1 MAAEASEA
9 AAKRAE
15 QETEAARAAAELLAK
30 AEAEAAHRA
39 ALAAAEAE
47 AEAEAEVEAAREA
60 AARRTQAVTRRA
72 ELGLEARATEAAAA
86 QSAAAKAKAAHERT
100 LRSAQVKP
108 NAAATA
114 ATGLTTSF
122 SRPNISLSASRAT
135 TPLPVTPGLP
145 RRILTGSAF
154 LVGDNHGAADGAS
167 DEPASPPDDPT
178 ELALDSAIKNQM
190 AEVEAAIMLQAH
202 ARGLQGRDQ
211 LQQRRHET
219 SASVVQRHYR
229 GHHGRQLARAHLAR
243 VEAETRERESR
254 SHEQAAMRVQAAHR
268 GRHVRQCVTGTR
280 GRQAT
285 IESRLCE
292 GAANLPEEHAALCPT
307 GEDATSLSPQE
318 LEHGRAAARIAA
330 GSRGLRDRRRLRH
343 YRSTCP
349 PPGQLRGDVM
359 GSNAAA
365 AAAASAAHERQERQ
379 ALSRVACSKDGTQA
393 EEKFP
398 QRRGDEGRLT
408 VARERGHGSTTRA
421 VRSTLPSVALTS
433 SSSEPV
439 FSSGRLRPPA
449 AAAKRATNAARQPS
463 LPTVPP
469 PRPAVPPPIQ
479 PDGLL
484 RLALA
489 EQVAIDGDLLASW
502 DEDGDGSVS
511 CADFHRS
518 LPPLLAQWGLPR
530 LAAMGEV
537 IDGVFE
543 GLGGGRV
550 GAMPVEELRARLL
563 SEVSDERK
571 QKLLAEAAAASKR
584 RARAKASLV
593 EERQHAEGKQRAKA
607 ARAQKADAA
616 RTKRQRQ
623 ATIVEEVTRPTATT
637 RATRNLQDRP
647 VREIEHKQPATVE
660 PGKAQRGALEP
671 THTKAA
677 ANAAVEEAAGV
688 ALTSSSSEPVFSS
701 GRLRP
706 PAAAAKRATNAARQP
721 SLPTVPPPRPAV
733 PPPTQPDGL
742 LRLALAEQVAIDGD
756 LLASWD
762 EDGDG
767 SVSCADFHRSLPPL
781 LAQWGLPRLAAM
793 GEVIDGVFEGL
804 GGGRVG
810 AVPVEELRARL
821 QDLRKDAHKH
831 GAVVMGSSK
840 PSLPCL
846 GAHRGPTAQQRVTLY
861 AKPAY
866 NSTPEGSTTE
876 LQMHRA
882 ERDRRPPHR
891 RPAPTGGGVADR
903 RGLDRRVDPLSRF
916 FD

>member
-1 MAAEASEA
+1 MPLAQQIEMLQGADEAMQLATMHQIGSLLDEALTPPAAGDDAEVLCEALREAGLIERLVPILSLDGQLGLQQAALLILGNMCSEEVDGHAAATKAIFKLSHGFEYLLQFLFSPDWLTVIYALGAVQNTCRDPDYWTLLRQLRVTKRLEELAHSEDAHVQRFARGTLENIDHFVDEAAERREATPRSLDAPYAPVHEALALVATSAGRCGGEASGTVATAAAVALETAAKEEA
-9 AAKRAE
+9 ARWS
-15 QETEAARAAAELLAK
+15 AARAAGAAAADARHKRLRLLLREVAEETEARK
-30 AEAEAAHRA
+30 AAEEEEEARRA
-39 ALAAAEAE
+39 AEVAAR
-47 AEAEAEVEAAREA
+47 EAAREA
-60 AARRTQAVTRRA
+60 SAMRTLAQEEAMRRA
-72 ELGLEARATEAAAA
+72 ALEAATAAAAKAAEEEANTCREMLPEEYQARATEAAAA

-100 LRSAQVKP
+100 L
-108 NAAATA
+108 
-114 ATGLTTSF
+114 
-122 SRPNISLSASRAT
+122 
-135 TPLPVTPGLP
+135 
-145 RRILTGSAF
+145 SAF

-211 LQQRRHET
+211 LQQRRHKT

-292 GAANLPEEHAALCPT
+292 GAANMPEEHAALCPT

-550 GAMPVEELRARLL
+550 GA
-563 SEVSDERK
+563 
-571 QKLLAEAAAASKR
+571 
-584 RARAKASLV
+584 
-593 EERQHAEGKQRAKA
+593 
-607 ARAQKADAA
+607 
-616 RTKRQRQ
+616 
-623 ATIVEEVTRPTATT
+623 
-637 RATRNLQDRP
+637 
-647 VREIEHKQPATVE
+647 
-660 PGKAQRGALEP
+660 
-671 THTKAA
+671 
-677 ANAAVEEAAGV
+677 
-688 ALTSSSSEPVFSS
+688 
-701 GRLRP
+701 
-706 PAAAAKRATNAARQP
+706 
-721 SLPTVPPPRPAV
+721 
-733 PPPTQPDGL
+733 
-742 LRLALAEQVAIDGD
+742 
-756 LLASWD
+756 
-762 EDGDG
+762 
-767 SVSCADFHRSLPPL
+767 
-781 LAQWGLPRLAAM
+781 
-793 GEVIDGVFEGL
+793 
-804 GGGRVG
+804 
-810 AVPVEELRARL
+810 VPVEELRARL
-821 QDLRKDAHKH
+821 QDLRKDASLQ
-831 GAVVMGSSK
+831 AVVMGSSK